1 MIARCNR
8 IYYLKMEIDLN
19 GSSCRR
25 WISPIKFRAAA
36 MEIREANC
44 FHLAGGR
51 VNLCSPYH
59 HPHPAQIQNEERTWR
74 TKLFFNLFQLLLSDF
89 WAVGVCVYSIII
101 KQEGHS
107 FWFGLV
113 LFPKTNSDKRPFLMG
128 PPPALDRY
136 IVINKQKSHH
146 PRRPAGLTRSR
157 SPKREPDPKEKKKQK
172 QQQQLD
178 PWSIWGGEVI
188 RIHTHTHILYIS

>member
-1 MIARCNR
+1 
-8 IYYLKMEIDLN
+8 
-19 GSSCRR
+19 
-25 WISPIKFRAAA
+25 

-59 HPHPAQIQNEERTWR
+59 HHCPTPLKFKMKSKHEEQNC
-74 TKLFFNLFQLLLSDF
+74 FSIFQLLLLSDF
-89 WAVGVCVYSIII
+89 WAVGVCVCSIII

-107 FWFGLV
+107 FLFGLV

-136 IVINKQKSHH
+136 IVINKSKS
-146 PRRPAGLTRSR
+146 PTTPAA
-157 SPKREPDPKEKKKQK
+157 
-172 QQQQLD
+172 QQ
-178 PWSIWGGEVI
+178 G
-188 RIHTHTHILYIS
+188 